1 MKLKMLNLKK
11 WLLSNI
17 LMLFGFVLGGVSG
30 YLYYYYI
37 GCSNGTCAITSN
49 PYKSVI
55 YFSVW
60 FAIVTGI
67 IQAQIKE
74 HRAK

>member
-1 MKLKMLNLKK
+1 MKLKMLNLKR
-11 WLLSNI
+11 WLLSNL
-17 LMLFGFVLGGVSG
+17 LMLFGVLIGGVSG

-37 GCSNGTCAITSN
+37 GCSNGTCSITSN

-67 IQAQIKE
+67 MQAQIKE